1 MIARCST
8 NDAGISKLAGQFS
21 IHHDEIATHL
31 GQHYQQAGDEQEPMS
46 IECIDAHHHL
56 WKYSAKEYPWM
67 SDKMDVL
74 RRDYVHDDLSAVTA
88 AAGVTGSVV
97 VQAQQTIAETEWLL
111 SLAEGSNLIRGVVG
125 WVPLV
130 DAKVEVSLQESVQ
143 RPKLKGV
150 RHVLHDEADDRYML
164 REDFN
169 RGIACLKQFDL
180 RYDLLIFERH
190 LPQTIE
196 FVDRHPNQIFIL
208 DHIAKPRIHEQM
220 MEPWQ
225 ANLRELARR
234 ENVYCKISG
243 MVTEAE
249 WHSWSEAQLWP
260 YMETVLSAFG
270 AKRLMFGSDWPVL
283 NLASDYGAWI
293 EVVKRAVDRLS
304 PHEYQQ
310 IMAKTA
316 IEAYGL

>member
-1 MIARCST
+1 
-8 NDAGISKLAGQFS
+8 
-21 IHHDEIATHL
+21 
-31 GQHYQQAGDEQEPMS
+31 MS

-56 WKYSAKEYPWM
+56 WKYSSKEYPWM

-88 AAGVTGSVV
+88 AAGVTGTVV

-111 SLAEGSNLIRGVVG
+111 SLAEGSKLIRGVVG
-125 WVPLV
+125 WVPLI
-130 DAKVEVSLQESVQ
+130 DAKVEASLEEIA
-143 RPKLKGV
+143 RLPKLKAV

-169 RGIACLKQFDL
+169 RGIACLKRFDL

-196 FVDRHPNQIFIL
+196 FVDQHPHQIFIL
-208 DHIAKPRIHEQM
+208 DHIAKPRIHEQV
-220 MEPWQ
+220 MEPWRS
-225 ANLRELARR
+225 NLRELARR

-243 MVTEAE
+243 MVTEAD

-260 YMETVLSAFG
+260 YMETVLSTFG
-270 AKRLMFGSDWPVL
+270 AERLMFGSDWPVL

-304 PHEYQQ
+304 PHERQQ

>member
-1 MIARCST
+1 MST
-8 NDAGISKLAGQFS
+8 
-21 IHHDEIATHL
+21 
-31 GQHYQQAGDEQEPMS
+31 
-46 IECIDAHHHL
+46 ECIDAHHHL
-56 WKYSAKEYPWM
+56 WKYSSKEYPWM

-74 RRDYVHDDLSAVTA
+74 RRDYIHDDLSAVTA
-88 AAGVTGSVV
+88 AVGVTGTVV
-97 VQAQQTIAETEWLL
+97 VQAQQTMAETEWLL
-111 SLAEGSNLIRGVVG
+111 SLAEGSKLIRGVVG
-125 WVPLV
+125 WVPLI
-130 DAKVEVSLQESVQ
+130 DAKVEASLEEIAR
-143 RPKLKGV
+143 RPKLKAV

-196 FVDRHPNQIFIL
+196 FVDRHPHQIFIL

-220 MEPWQ
+220 MEPWRS
-225 ANLRELARR
+225 NLRELARR

-243 MVTEAE
+243 MVTEAD
-249 WHSWSEAQLWP
+249 WHSWSETQLWP
-260 YMETVLSAFG
+260 YMETVLSTFG
-270 AKRLMFGSDWPVL
+270 AERLMFGSDWPVL

-293 EVVKRAVDRLS
+293 EVVKRAIDKLS
-304 PHEYQQ
+304 PHERQQ
-310 IMAKTA
+310 IMATTA

>member
-1 MIARCST
+1 
-8 NDAGISKLAGQFS
+8 
-21 IHHDEIATHL
+21 
-31 GQHYQQAGDEQEPMS
+31 
-46 IECIDAHHHL
+46 
-56 WKYSAKEYPWM
+56 M

-74 RRDYVHDDLSAVTA
+74 RRDYVHDDLSEVMA
-88 AAGVTGSVV
+88 AAGVTGTVV

-111 SLAEGSNLIRGVVG
+111 SLAEDSKLIRGVVG
-125 WVPLV
+125 WSPLV
-130 DAKVEVSLQESVQ
+130 DAKVEASLEEIARQ
-143 RPKLKGV
+143 PKLKGV

-169 RGIACLKQFDL
+169 RGIACLKRFDL

-196 FVDRHPNQIFIL
+196 FVDQHPNQIFIL
-208 DHIAKPRIHEQM
+208 DHIAKPRIHEQV
-220 MEPWQ
+220 MEPWRS
-225 ANLRELARR
+225 NLRELARR

-243 MVTEAE
+243 MVTEAD

-260 YMETVLSAFG
+260 YFEAVLSTFG
-270 AKRLMFGSDWPVL
+270 AERLMFGSDWPVL

-293 EVVKRAVDRLS
+293 EVVKRAIDRLS
-304 PHEYQQ
+304 PHERQQ

-316 IEAYGL
+316 IAAYRL